1 MDLNVVSMEKKVTK
15 KDMFAEIITLAR
27 ENGRVDIEEFCEVQI
42 EQLNRKAE
50 KAKERKADKAAKGD
64 ALKDAIAAVLT
75 EDLQT
80 AADITEKVLD
90 AGEDI
95 SRAKVV
101 ARLTKLVKEGV
112 AGKMQVKVDKKR
124 VMAYALADA
133 IPVDEDEDDE

>member
-1 MDLNVVSMEKKVTK
+1 MEKKVTK

-50 KAKERKADKAAKGD
+50 KAKERKAEKAAKGD

-80 AADITEKVLD
+80 AADITEKVMG
-90 AGEDI
+90 ATEDV

-133 IPVDEDEDDE
+133 IPADEDEDE

>member
-1 MDLNVVSMEKKVTK
+1 MEKKVTK

-90 AGEDI
+90 AGEDV

-101 ARLTKLVKEGV
+101 ARLTKLVKEGI

>member
-1 MDLNVVSMEKKVTK
+1 MEKKVTK

-80 AADITEKVLD
+80 AADI
-90 AGEDI
+90 
-95 SRAKVV
+95 V

>member
-1 MDLNVVSMEKKVTK
+1 MEKKVTK

-42 EQLNRKAE
+42 EQLNRKAD
-50 KAKERKADKAAKGD
+50 KAKERKAEKAAKGD

-90 AGEDI
+90 AGEDV

>member
-1 MDLNVVSMEKKVTK
+1 MEKKVTK

-90 AGEDI
+90 AGEDV

>member
-1 MDLNVVSMEKKVTK
+1 MEKKVTK

-90 AGEDI
+90 AGEDV

-133 IPVDEDEDDE
+133 IPVDEDEDEQS

>member
-1 MDLNVVSMEKKVTK
+1 MEKKVTK

-80 AADITEKVLD
+80 AADITEKVRNTD
-90 AGEDI
+90 EEV

>member
-1 MDLNVVSMEKKVTK
+1 M
-15 KDMFAEIITLAR
+15 
-27 ENGRVDIEEFCEVQI
+27 QI

-50 KAKERKADKAAKGD
+50 KAKERKAERAAKGD
-64 ALKDAIAAVLT
+64 TLKDAIAAVLT

-80 AADITEKVLD
+80 AADITEKVRNTD
-90 AGEDI
+90 EEV

>member
-1 MDLNVVSMEKKVTK
+1 MEKKVTK

-50 KAKERKADKAAKGD
+50 KAKERKAEKAAKGD

-75 EDLQT
+75 DDLQT
-80 AADITEKVLD
+80 AADITVKVMD
-90 AGEDI
+90 AGEDV

-133 IPVDEDEDDE
+133 IPADEDEDE

>member
-1 MDLNVVSMEKKVTK
+1 MEKKVTK

-50 KAKERKADKAAKGD
+50 KAKERKAEKAANGD

-80 AADITEKVLD
+80 AADITEKVMD
-90 AGEDI
+90 AGEDV

-133 IPVDEDEDDE
+133 IPADEDEDE

>member
-1 MDLNVVSMEKKVTK
+1 MEKKVTK

-27 ENGRVDIEEFCEVQI
+27 ENERVDIEEFCEVQI

-50 KAKERKADKAAKGD
+50 KAKERKAEKAAKGD

-80 AADITEKVLD
+80 AADITEKVMD
-90 AGEDI
+90 AGEDV

-133 IPVDEDEDDE
+133 IPTDEDEDEE

>member
-1 MDLNVVSMEKKVTK
+1 MEKKVTK

-27 ENGRVDIEEFCEVQI
+27 ENGRIDIEEFCEVQI

-50 KAKERKADKAAKGD
+50 KAKERKAEKAAKGD

-80 AADITEKVLD
+80 AADITEKVMD
-90 AGEDI
+90 AGEDV

-133 IPVDEDEDDE
+133 IPADEDEDEQS

>member
-1 MDLNVVSMEKKVTK
+1 MEKKVTK

-50 KAKERKADKAAKGD
+50 KAKERKAEKAAKGD

-75 EDLQT
+75 DDLQT
-80 AADITEKVLD
+80 AADITVKVMD
-90 AGEDI
+90 AGEDV

-133 IPVDEDEDDE
+133 IPANEDEDE

>member
-1 MDLNVVSMEKKVTK
+1 MEKKVTK

-42 EQLNRKAE
+42 EQLNRKAD
-50 KAKERKADKAAKGD
+50 KAKERKAEKAAKGD

-90 AGEDI
+90 AGEDV

-133 IPVDEDEDDE
+133 IPADEDDDE

>member
-1 MDLNVVSMEKKVTK
+1 MEKKVTK

-27 ENGRVDIEEFCEVQI
+27 ENGRIDIEEFCEVQI

-50 KAKERKADKAAKGD
+50 KAKERKAEKAAKGD

-80 AADITEKVLD
+80 AADITEKVMD
-90 AGEDI
+90 AGEDV

-133 IPVDEDEDDE
+133 IPADEDEDE

>member
-1 MDLNVVSMEKKVTK
+1 MEKKVTK

-50 KAKERKADKAAKGD
+50 KAKERKAHKAAKGD

-80 AADITEKVLD
+80 AADITEKVMD
-90 AGEDI
+90 AGEDV

-101 ARLTKLVKEGV
+101 ARLTKLVKEGI

>member
-1 MDLNVVSMEKKVTK
+1 MEKKVTK

-50 KAKERKADKAAKGD
+50 KAKERKAEKAAKGD

-80 AADITEKVLD
+80 AADITEKVLN
-90 AGEDI
+90 AGEDV

-133 IPVDEDEDDE
+133 IPADEDEDDE